1 MPVSERWY
9 WREER
14 PGVWVPEPDDEPE
27 VPHESEAE
35 SSVPLGDR
43 PLTPDE
49 AEAWDALHAAAAEL
63 RRAVRAAPEP
73 RHAPAGRGM
82 AAVLLAVC
90 GPFAAY
96 YGGVWGMFGVAA
108 AVWMLV
114 ARSRIDLDQ

>member
-1 MPVSERWY
+1 VPVSERWY

-43 PLTPDE
+43 PLTPEE

-63 RRAVRAAPEP
+63 RGALRAAPEP
-73 RHAPAGRGM
+73 RDAPAGRGM

-90 GPFAAY
+90 GPLAAY
-96 YGGVWGMFGVAA
+96 YAGVWGMFGVAA

-114 ARSRIDLDQ
+114 ARSRIDLDR